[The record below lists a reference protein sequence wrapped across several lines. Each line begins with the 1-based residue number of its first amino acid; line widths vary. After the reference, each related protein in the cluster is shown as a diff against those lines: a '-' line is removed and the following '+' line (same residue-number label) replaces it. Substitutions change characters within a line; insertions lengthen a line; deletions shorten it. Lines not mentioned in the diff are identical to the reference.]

1 VPYEK
6 RPMHKET
13 NKYEKRLVEETYLLT
28 KLNAEV
34 RSMPRQSDCRSLPRR
49 RGVRGTYFQKS
60 TGYSVYLRKSLSEL
74 ILENFHQNAAGS
86 SGVDSGNK
94 REGVGVPGSHGT
106 APNGSHRAPKNRCR
120 VPSPPPQPVVS
131 SVAKEGATDRGG
143 VGSGVEGFVDSMH
156 GWASGDGAG
165 GELYATM
172 SPFLAALAGGR

>member
-1 VPYEK
+1 MLRCEAC
-6 RPMHKET
+6 RGSQT
-13 NKYEKRLVEETYLLT
+13 L
-28 KLNAEV
+28 EV
-34 RSMPRQSDCRSLPRR
+34 Y
-49 RGVRGTYFQKS
+49 RGGEGCGEDAGTYFQKS
-60 TGYSVYLRKSLSEL
+60 TGYSFYLRKSLSEL

-86 SGVDSGNK
+86 SRVDSGNK

-106 APNGSHRAPKNRCR
+106 APNGSHRAPNNSR
-120 VPSPPPQPVVS
+120 VPSPPPQPVTS
-131 SVAKEGATDRGG
+131 PFAKEGATDRGG